1 MFKTDKRKY
10 LLNFLE
16 KHPNLNREEEK
27 LISDTTKKLN
37 NPKVSEYRE
46 LTSMTNE
53 LRKLSLNHNLS
64 KDGRILMTKLHRD
77 EWLFGLLYNL
87 ELL

>member
-16 KHPNLNREEEK
+16 KHPNLNRAEEK

-37 NPKVSEYRE
+37 NPKVSEYRA
-46 LTSMTNE
+46 LTSVTNE

-64 KDGRILMTKLHRD
+64 KDGRILMKKLHRN
-77 EWLFGLLYNL
+77 EWFCGLLCNL
-87 ELL
+87 GLI